1 MFNVFTVGVTFIASF
16 LILVAI
22 QCLESTYGLDSS
34 DEQTVAK
41 YQVQKHLLDIFNAQ
55 LNVEVSVGSE
65 SFMVSVLSI

>member
-1 MFNVFTVGVTFIASF
+1 LFNFFTLGVTFIASF

>member
-1 MFNVFTVGVTFIASF
+1 MFNVFTLGVTFIASF